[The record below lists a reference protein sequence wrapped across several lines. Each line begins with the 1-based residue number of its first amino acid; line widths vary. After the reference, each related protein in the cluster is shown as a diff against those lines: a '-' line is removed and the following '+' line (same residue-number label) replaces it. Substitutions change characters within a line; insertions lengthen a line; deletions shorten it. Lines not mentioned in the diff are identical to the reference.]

1 MQINYLLVDVKQ
13 GPRIYFV
20 RITQHM
26 QLSSV
31 SALPRID
38 APAHEWQ
45 TLPTVL
51 KQAQDIATKVTD
63 LVHKTVTPLDM
74 GLMILG

>member
-1 MQINYLLVDVKQ
+1 
-13 GPRIYFV
+13 
-20 RITQHM
+20 M

-38 APAHEWQ
+38 ALAHEWQ

-74 GLMILG
+74 GLMILGSL